1 MITHVCDIAYTI
13 KNLILKL
20 KNSMKKSG
28 KAVDCFFAENYWLFL
43 WYYIIGRSK
52 DREEKGGDG

>member
-1 MITHVCDIAYTI
+1 MRYRIYNKKSDFKT
-13 KNLILKL
+13 

-52 DREEKGGDG
+52 DREERGGDG